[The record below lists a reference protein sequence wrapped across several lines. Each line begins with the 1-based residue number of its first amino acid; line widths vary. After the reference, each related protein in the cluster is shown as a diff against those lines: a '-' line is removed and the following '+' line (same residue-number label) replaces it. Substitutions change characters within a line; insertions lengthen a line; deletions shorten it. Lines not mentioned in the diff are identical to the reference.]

1 MDGDSLSQWAAC
13 TLHRLLLHFQEEV
26 MQIPQKWLFRVAT
39 TGLLLVLLIGG
50 AQLFNN
56 RFSTPQTQQEN
67 AALLGNAAAN
77 QAQPTTEEVQPT
89 PASQSLIISP
99 LPTPLPF
106 PTPVPT
112 PVVTRIPLAKPPLI
126 PAPTGEPAKPYTI
139 FYREDDLVK
148 AYYSSD
154 QKEQVIADVHAQT
167 GLFLGRREAAV
178 FDWGAA
184 SPNGEQVALV
194 LTDFKAVNDLPKL
207 GHPGYREPGYSIY
220 LLNLTSTE
228 LRLAVENAIHPV
240 WSPDGTR
247 LAFYDRKNRGLGV
260 LTVATG
266 QTVTLVSFEPDSE
279 HEVNWMTWSPDG
291 KRIAF
296 VKTWMGFGSVGG
308 IWIVDTEQPEAAV
321 QIAEMEMNAA
331 ALSWSPVA
339 NQLLFVSE
347 QGERLTSE
355 IPINLWLIDIES
367 GRKQQL
373 TFNFTLGGG
382 APTWSPDGN
391 YIAFD
396 GVNMLEQENGQYD
409 IWLMALKSG
418 EISRLTDDLTNDLNP
433 VWSMDDGKL
442 LFNKWEEGVWEF
454 NLVDGT
460 IQKIPAAITSYWFT
474 QVNR

>member
-1 MDGDSLSQWAAC
+1 MSHFPKQVL
-13 TLHRLLLHFQEEV
+13 RLAV
-26 MQIPQKWLFRVAT
+26 

-50 AQLFNN
+50 VWLFNN
-56 RFSTPQTQQEN
+56 RAVTPQTTQASPNPVVLDQATQPPLPE
-67 AALLGNAAAN
+67 ASPSTSLGSAVAD
-77 QAQPTTEEVQPT
+77 QAQIAPSMTDEVQPT
-89 PASQSLIISP
+89 ETPHIVIAPP

-106 PTPVPT
+106 PTPAPT

-126 PAPTGEPAKPYTI
+126 PIPTGEPAKSYTI

-148 AYYSSD
+148 AYDSSD
-154 QKEQVIADVHAQT
+154 QKEQVIADVQAQT

-184 SPNGEQVALV
+184 SPTGEQLALV
-194 LTDFKAVNDLPKL
+194 LTDFKSLNELPKHS
-207 GHPGYREPGYSIY
+207 GPNDRGYSIY
-220 LLNLTSTE
+220 LLDLASAE
-228 LRLAVENAIHPV
+228 LRLGVEKAMHPV

-247 LAFYDRKNRGLGV
+247 LAFYDLKNRGLSV

-266 QTVTLVSFEPDSE
+266 QTVTLVSFAPDSE

-296 VKTWMGFGSVGG
+296 VKTWSNFASAGG

-339 NQLLFVSE
+339 NQLLFLSE
-347 QGERLTSE
+347 KGERHTSDMSV
-355 IPINLWLIDIES
+355 NLWLIDIES
-367 GRKQQL
+367 GQKQQL
-373 TFNFTLGGG
+373 TFDFTLGGG
-382 APTWSPDGN
+382 PPTWSPDGN

-396 GVNMLEQENGQYD
+396 GTNMLEQEDGQYD

-418 EISRLTDDLTNDLNP
+418 AISRLTDDPTNDLNP
-433 VWSMDDGKL
+433 VWSMNGGKL
-442 LFNKWEEGVWEF
+442 LFDKWEEGVWEF
-454 NLVDGT
+454 NLGDGAL
-460 IQKIPAAITSYWFT
+460 QKLPTTITSYWFT

>member
-1 MDGDSLSQWAAC
+1 
-13 TLHRLLLHFQEEV
+13 
-26 MQIPQKWLFRVAT
+26 MQIPQKWLFRVAG
-39 TGLLLVLLIGG
+39 TGLLLLLLIGG
-50 AQLFNN
+50 ARLFNN
-56 RFSTPQTQQEN
+56 QFFTPPTQQQSP
-67 AALLGNAAAN
+67 ASLGNVAVNEAPT
-77 QAQPTTEEVQPT
+77 AQPTTEEAPLLPT
-89 PASQSLIISP
+89 PHIVIGTP

-106 PTPVPT
+106 PTPAPT

-126 PAPTGEPAKPYTI
+126 PVPTGEPAKPYTI

-167 GLFLGRREAAV
+167 GLFLGRRETAV

-184 SPNGEQVALV
+184 SPTGEQLALV
-194 LTDFKAVNDLPKL
+194 LTDFKSVNELPKHS
-207 GHPGYREPGYSIY
+207 GPNDRGYSIY
-220 LLNLTSTE
+220 LLDLASRE
-228 LRLAVENAIHPV
+228 LRLGVEKATHPV

-247 LAFYDRKNRGLGV
+247 LAFYDLKNRGLSV

-266 QTVTLVSFEPDSE
+266 QTVTLMSFPPESE

-296 VKTWMGFGSVGG
+296 VKTWSNFASAGG
-308 IWIVDTEQPEAAV
+308 IWIVDTEQPESAV

-339 NQLLFVSE
+339 NQLLFASE
-347 QGERLTSE
+347 KGERLTSDMSV
-355 IPINLWLIDIES
+355 NLWLIDTES
-367 GRKQQL
+367 GQKQQL
-373 TFNFTLGGG
+373 TFDFTLGGG
-382 APTWSPDGN
+382 PPTWSPDGN

-396 GVNMLEQENGQYD
+396 GTNMLEQEDRQHD
-409 IWLMALKSG
+409 IWLMALQSG

-433 VWSMDDGKL
+433 VWSMDGGKL

-454 NLVDGT
+454 NLVDGA
-460 IQKIPAAITSYWFT
+460 IQKVPATITSYWFT